1 MILGAVFSITLT
13 PIVGQ
18 ISLYDKSHFFFF
30 FDKGIEIILNVKL
43 IQR

>member
-1 MILGAVFSITLT
+1 MILGAVLSITLT

-18 ISLYDKSHFFFF
+18 ISLYDKSLFFF

>member
-1 MILGAVFSITLT
+1 MILGAVLSITLT

-18 ISLYDKSHFFFF
+18 ISLYDKSLFF